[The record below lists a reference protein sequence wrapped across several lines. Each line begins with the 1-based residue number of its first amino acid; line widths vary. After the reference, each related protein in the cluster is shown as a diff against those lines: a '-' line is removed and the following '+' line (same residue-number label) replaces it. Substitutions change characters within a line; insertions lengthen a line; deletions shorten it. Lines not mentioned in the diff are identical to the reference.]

1 MKLTKAILIGAM
13 VGATS
18 LFAEEAVQENVW
30 ISQDFENKEYFSKV
44 SPTGFTARN
53 PQTGL
58 WSQFKNDGVLTI
70 SDEQAASG
78 NYSLK
83 HTQLPAPS
91 RYFANWIFPTPLS
104 ESFVFEAYI
113 NMEEGARS
121 VIGLVTEYNGK
132 KERRFSFGAF
142 DPKANNMAYLDYKA
156 NKWMRSGIKIANDEW
171 VKVQLEY
178 DAAAQ
183 TISYYVFIDDVKE
196 KIGEVSAENLGAVN
210 CVEFRHNAS
219 ENGKAVYIDDVKIT
233 KK

>member
-1 MKLTKAILIGAM
+1 M
-13 VGATS
+13 
-18 LFAEEAVQENVW
+18 
-30 ISQDFENKEYFSKV
+30 
-44 SPTGFTARN
+44 
-53 PQTGL
+53 
-58 WSQFKNDGVLTI
+58 TI

-210 CVEFRHNAS
+210 FVEFRHNAS